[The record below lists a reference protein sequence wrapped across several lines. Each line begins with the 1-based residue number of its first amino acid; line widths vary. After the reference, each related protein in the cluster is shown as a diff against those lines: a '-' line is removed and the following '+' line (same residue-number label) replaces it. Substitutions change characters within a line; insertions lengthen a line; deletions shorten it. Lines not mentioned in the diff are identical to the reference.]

1 MDARVR
7 FPEPLSPGASLGVT
21 AFSSGVAS
29 HHHPRLDL
37 ILENLKA
44 RGYQVREGQNLR
56 QNLKAASGSTA
67 SRSSEL
73 GAFLQ
78 DPALAAV
85 LPPWGGELAIQT
97 LPHIDFERLRSLP
110 PKWVC
115 GFSDVSTLCVPLTL
129 RAGWAT
135 MHASSLMDWT
145 PQQTDELTRGIFDV
159 LEGRTST
166 APFVQH
172 ESTLWQLSYRNLVR
186 HPDAPFRLTEPTQW
200 RVLGG
205 ASAPLHM
212 RGRLIGGC
220 LDTLRHLVGT
230 PFADI
235 PTFIAHNLRHGDGTI
250 VYLEN
255 SDLDAFDIA
264 RTFAGMRLAG
274 WFTGISG
281 LLVGRSSGPDA
292 KTAEEYAY
300 REALDDA
307 LGGLPCPVLYDCD
320 IGHRQPQLVL
330 VNGARADVHY
340 DDAAP
345 AGKRATVTQY
355 LGF

>member
-1 MDARVR
+1 MEARVR
-7 FPEPLSPGASLGVT
+7 FPVPLSPGASLGVT

-29 HHHPRLDL
+29 HLHPRLDL
-37 ILENLKA
+37 ILESLKT
-44 RGYQVREGQNLR
+44 RGYQIREGQNLR
-56 QNLKAASGSTA
+56 RNIKAASATSAARGT
-67 SRSSEL
+67 EL
-73 GAFLQ
+73 AAFLQ
-78 DPALAAV
+78 DPTLCAV
-85 LPPWGGELAIQT
+85 LPPWGGEFAIQT
-97 LPHIDFERLRSLP
+97 LPYIDFDRLRSLP

-135 MHASSLMDWT
+135 MHSSSLMDWT
-145 PQQTDELTRGIFDV
+145 PRQTDQLTRGIFEV
-159 LEGRTST
+159 LEGRANQ
-166 APFVQH
+166 APFVQQ
-172 ESTLWQLSYRNLVR
+172 ESPHWQLSYRNLVR
-186 HPDAPFRLTEPTQW
+186 HPDAPFRLTEATRW
-200 RVLGG
+200 RVLGN
-205 ASAPLHM
+205 ATAPVHM

-235 PTFIAHNLRHGDGTI
+235 PTYIADNQLHGDGTI
-250 VYLEN
+250 VFLEN
-255 SDLDAFDIA
+255 SDLDAFDVA

-307 LGGLPCPVLYDCD
+307 LGGLSCPVLYDCD

-330 VNGARADVHY
+330 VNGARADVSY

-345 AGKRATVTQY
+345 AGQRATVTQY
-355 LGF
+355 LES